1 MSRLDMGWGS
11 GNGWVTGEWI
21 HPSNSYAT
29 HVSAPPDGPVRV
41 EVGMRL
47 PNRVLPTMTWGARWE
62 PVLAWPPPKGHSWG
76 EEDPDRDPQEPIPY
90 DRSEEYRQDL
100 GNPLYSLEE

>member
-1 MSRLDMGWGS
+1 MGRGRHEVAQQS
-11 GNGWVTGEWI
+11 FADNDLGCPMGACFGM
-21 HPSNSYAT
+21 AT
-29 HVSAPPDGPVRV
+29 
-41 EVGMRL
+41 
-47 PNRVLPTMTWGARWE
+47 
-62 PVLAWPPPKGHSWG
+62 PKRPFLG